1 MTGMDFFSVRRGMVL
16 SVAGTIITYEL
27 VLVQFNAISSE
38 ETSPDPQNITIAE
51 LHPCT
56 SYIYGDDQEPKKAS
70 F

>member
-1 MTGMDFFSVRRGMVL
+1 MTGMNFFSVRRGMVL

-38 ETSPDPQNITIAE
+38 ETLQDPQNITIAE

-56 SYIYGDDQEPKKAS
+56 SYIYGDDQEQKKDT